1 MGVNWRDHHN
11 ISSFYFT
18 HVPEDATEGDLW
30 QHLKKVGDVREIFIS
45 KKRNRNGRR
54 YGFARFKG
62 VDDVNQLERR
72 LDNIVLGGLKLYVNI
87 PKYDR
92 AAHGWRQPENRVP
105 PLTRQQ
111 TQERRGGY

>member
-1 MGVNWRDHHN
+1 MRANWRDHHN

-18 HVPEDATEGDLW
+18 RFPEDATEGKLW
-30 QHLKKVGDVREIFIS
+30 QQLKKVGDVREIFIS
-45 KKRNRNGRR
+45 SKRNRNGRR
-54 YGFARFKG
+54 YNFARFKG

-92 AAHGWRQPENRVP
+92 ATPGGRQSETRVP
-105 PLTRQQ
+105 PVTRQQ
-111 TQERRGGY
+111 E